1 MPLFAEEGIWVDAG
15 ALMSYATNE
24 IDTYRLL
31 ATYVDK
37 ILRKPADLRVEQP
50 MKFEL
55 VINLKAAKQIG
66 QTIKPNA
73 LARANRVIR

>member
-31 ATYVDK
+31 ATYVDN
-37 ILRKPADLRVEQP
+37 ILKEARRPASRTTDE
-50 MKFEL
+50 
-55 VINLKAAKQIG
+55 I
-66 QTIKPNA
+66 
-73 LARANRVIR
+73 

>member
-15 ALMSYATNE
+15 ALMSYAPNE

-37 ILRKPADLRVEQP
+37 IPKEAPQPAE
-50 MKFEL
+50 
-55 VINLKAAKQIG
+55 NLKTDEDYSKLYG
-66 QTIKPNA
+66 TC
-73 LARANRVIR
+73 

>member
-24 IDTYRLL
+24 IDTYRLF

-37 ILRKPADLRVEQP
+37 ILKGSPPTCRSSSL
-50 MKFEL
+50 
-55 VINLKAAKQIG
+55 
-66 QTIKPNA
+66 PNSSLWLISRRPRR
-73 LARANRVIR
+73 LAWRFRR